1 MRTKGIL
8 ITLWILLT
16 ADLGISQT
24 QNVFLDRAFWKTGPT
39 VEEVKQKIAEGND
52 PTAKTS
58 FNFDG
63 TVYAILENAP
73 IASIKFLLEQ
83 DGNEITKITHDGRNY
98 LMWAAY
104 AGNVE
109 LFRYLAKKGSDTK
122 IIDDHGYSVITFAAV
137 AGKKD
142 PALYDAILATGAKI
156 DETNHDGA
164 NVLHLLAPHIDDLSE
179 LDYFIKKGLDIE
191 STDNLGNNLFN
202 YAAKMGN
209 TKIMDQLVSI
219 GMDYKT
225 PNMEGANAMI
235 YAGYGGRGFTN
246 PLSTYRYLDKLGIKA
261 NIVTKTGET
270 PLHSIAYG
278 TKDKAVFD
286 FFLGRGVDIDQVN
299 ADGNTAFLNAVSGNN
314 LEIAKYL
321 FPKVGDM
328 DHKNKKGY
336 SALTFAILNKQPEFF
351 DFLISKGADVSL
363 IDKEGNNLAYYA
375 FKSYDPAKSELFLKT
390 LESKGIDLARTQ
402 GRGNTLFHLAIDE
415 SSDSLLSKAKELN
428 VDINQKNDDGLTPL
442 HLAAMKGKDETML
455 KWLLANGADKGILTD
470 FEESAFDLA
479 TENELLAKNGTE
491 LQFLKKQP

>member
-1 MRTKGIL
+1 MGTKGIL
-8 ITLWILLT
+8 IILWILLT

-39 VEEVKQKIAEGND
+39 VGKVKQKIDEGND
-52 PTAKTS
+52 PTAKTP

-73 IASIKFLLEQ
+73 IESIKFLLEQ
-83 DGNEITKITHDGRNY
+83 EGNEVTKMTHDGRNY

-109 LFRYLAKKGSDTK
+109 LFKYLVKKGSDTK
-122 IIDDHGYSVITFAAV
+122 IIDDHGYSVITFGAA

-142 PALYDAILATGAKI
+142 PALYDAILANGAKI

-164 NVLHLLAPHIDDLSE
+164 NVLHLLAPHIDNLSE
-179 LDYFIKKGLDIE
+179 LDYFIKKGLDIG

-225 PNMEGANAMI
+225 PNKEGANAMI

-246 PLSTYRYLDKLGIKA
+246 PLSTYQYLDKLGIKA
-261 NIVTKTGET
+261 NVVTKTGET

-278 TKDKAVFD
+278 TKDKAIFD
-286 FFLGRGVDIDQVN
+286 FFLDKGVDIDQVN
-299 ADGNTAFLNAVSGNN
+299 AEGNTAFLNAVSGNN

-321 FPKVGDM
+321 FPKVGDI

-336 SALTFAILNKQPEFF
+336 SALTFAIINKQPEFF

-375 FKSYDPAKSELFLKT
+375 FKSYDPAKSGPFLKT
-390 LESKGIDLARTQ
+390 LKSKGVDLVQTQ
-402 GRGNTLFHLAIDE
+402 GGGNTLFHLAIGE
-415 SSDSLLSKAKELN
+415 SSDSLLSKAKELG

-442 HLAAMKGKDETML
+442 HLAAMKVKDETML

-479 TENELLAKNGTE
+479 SENELLAKNGTE
-491 LQFLKKQP
+491 LQFLKK